1 MKLFRKITSLIL
13 ALAIFNIIVSTAIH
27 EMLEHHF
34 QVHACIDKNVT
45 HFHAL
50 ELQHQDLICSLNFST
65 SFIHNLKNPLANLF
79 LHLENKITVRYFFIV
94 ENLYLHSFLLR
105 GPPSNK

>member
-27 EMLEHHF
+27 EVLEHHF
-34 QVHACIDKNVT
+34 QVHACVDKDAT
-45 HFHAL
+45 HFHKS
-50 ELQHQDLICSLNFST
+50 EIKHQDLICSFNFSS
-65 SFIHNLKNPLANLF
+65 SFINNLKNPLANLF
-79 LHLENKITVRYFFIV
+79 LYLENKIKVRYFFIV
-94 ENLYLHSFLLR
+94 ENIYLNSFLLR